1 MIALL
6 KKKWRIWVV
15 LVFLAGLLL
24 ALLVRLSL
32 LQVFDVD
39 RGVTFLQ
46 SQGDARTI
54 RSETIAASR
63 GMITDRNGQP
73 LAVSTP
79 VVSIWV
85 NPRQLHSAAKE
96 LLQHPEKNQQFQH
109 NLVRLAGLLQ
119 FSQKELKTKL
129 DNYKDKQF
137 IYLRRQLSPQEAE
150 KILTLNIPGVY
161 SRQESRRFYPAGE
174 VTSQLLGFT
183 NIESVGQEGLELAY
197 DEWLQGHNGKNTVIK
212 DLHGRTIKA
221 LATIEE
227 AKPGKDLALSIDLR
241 LQHLAYRTLK
251 EAVVHHRA
259 DAGTAVMM
267 DVATGEVLAMVN
279 QPAFNP
285 NNRSS
290 ITPASVRNRA
300 MIDTFEPGS
309 TAKPFTLLAALE
321 SGKYTPHTKV
331 DTNPGYIRVNNKTL
345 LDPVNYQVLDVTGVL
360 VKSSQVG
367 TTKIALTLQQEAVS
381 ETFSRVGFGQYSG
394 VGFPGESAGM
404 LPGRSRW
411 SNIER
416 ANFAFGYGF
425 TVTALQ
431 VAEAYSVFANGGI
444 KHPIS
449 LLKKEAANDGKRIVE
464 EKYARQISAMLEQ
477 VTGPKGTAKA
487 ANLELYS
494 VAGKT
499 GTAHKVGGG
508 GYESGQY
515 MAYFAGFAPAKDPRI
530 VIVVVIDNPKGREY
544 YGGEVAAPVFAR
556 IAADSLRILNV
567 APDKWPE
574 SNQIAKAGG
583 GL

>member
-1 MIALL
+1 MIATM
-6 KKKWRIWVV
+6 KKRWRIW
-15 LVFLAGLLL
+15 LVILFLAGLLL
-24 ALLVRLSL
+24 ALLMRIAM
-32 LQVFDVD
+32 LQVLDVE

-46 SQGDARTI
+46 SQGDARTV
-54 RSETIAASR
+54 RSEIIAAGR

-79 VVSIWV
+79 VVSIWA
-85 NPRQLHSAAKE
+85 NPRQLLATEKE
-96 LLQHPEKNQQFQH
+96 LQQFPEKTQLFKQNLAQLAQF
-109 NLVRLAGLLQ
+109 LDV
-119 FSQKELKTKL
+119 SQKELNERL
-129 DNYKDKQF
+129 QRYRSKQF
-137 IYLRRQLSPQEAE
+137 IYLRRQLSPQQAD
-150 KILTLNIPGVY
+150 KILALNIPGVY
-161 SRQESRRFYPAGE
+161 SQQESRRFYPAGE

-183 NIESVGQEGLELAY
+183 NIESKGQEGLELAY
-197 DEWLQGHNGKNTVIK
+197 DQWLQGHNGRNTVIK
-212 DLHGRTIKA
+212 DLQGRTIKA
-221 LATIEE
+221 LATVEE
-227 AKPGKDLALSIDLR
+227 AKSGKDLALSIDLR

-259 DAGTAVMM
+259 DAGTAVMV
-267 DVATGEVLAMVN
+267 DIATGEVLAMVN

-290 ITPASVRNRA
+290 IAPASVRNRA

-331 DTNPGYIRVNNKTL
+331 DTSPGYIRVNNKTL

-367 TTKIALTLQQEAVS
+367 TTKIALSLPHETVS
-381 ETFSRVGFGQYSG
+381 EVFSRMGFGQYSG

-431 VAEAYSVFANGGI
+431 VAEAYSIFASGGI
-444 KHPIS
+444 KHPVSLIRKDGIS
-449 LLKKEAANDGKRIVE
+449 EGRRVVD
-464 EKYARQISAMLEQ
+464 EKFAMQISEMLEQ
-477 VTGPKGTAKA
+477 VTGPSGTAKA
-487 ANLELYS
+487 ANLDLYG

-530 VIVVVIDNPKGREY
+530 AIVVVIDNPKGRQY

-574 SNQIAKAGG
+574 SNQVAKAGG